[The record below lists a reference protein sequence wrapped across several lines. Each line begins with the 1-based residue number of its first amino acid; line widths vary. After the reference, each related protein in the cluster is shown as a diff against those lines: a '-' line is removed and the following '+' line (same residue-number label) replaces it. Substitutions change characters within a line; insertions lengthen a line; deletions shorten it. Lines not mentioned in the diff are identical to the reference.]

1 MTPMPDKHSQPPL
14 QGQLLRRSNRREA
27 AIFLRNGQLWVA
39 DFIDGDGQIV
49 DAVTWFRFHCAG
61 HSSLQA
67 QRRMV
72 RESGMPL
79 SPELVERI
87 ERLHGPLAPVR
98 KSSALT
104 RVIAAIAARCLPGRM
119 ARAVIAL
126 ICRTRDRAPAQA
138 SALPIGGTSTTD
150 RACAPSSRQEPQP
163 ARESGSARNAA
174 NVGATGMLLS
184 IVLCLAPVSLH
195 KHHAADDAL
204 ARSLDAPSNDVT
216 TDAAIGWIGAAILVA
231 PGAYLSCAAM
241 SDMVD
246 LRSGCDPAMLER
258 DAAGKSPGA
267 AAD

>member
-1 MTPMPDKHSQPPL
+1 MTPMPDKHSRPPL

-49 DAVTWFRFHCAG
+49 DAVTWFRFHCGG

-79 SPELVERI
+79 PPDLVERI
-87 ERLHGPLAPVR
+87 ERLLGPVAPVR
-98 KSSALT
+98 RASGPA
-104 RVIAAIAARCLPGRM
+104 RAIAAIAARCLPGRM

-126 ICRTRDRAPAQA
+126 IRRTRDRAPARA
-138 SALPIGGTSTTD
+138 SALPIGATSATD
-150 RACAPSSRQEPQP
+150 HACAPSSREEPQP
-163 ARESGSARNAA
+163 ARESGSPRNAT

-184 IVLCLAPVSLH
+184 IVLCLAPVSAH
-195 KHHAADDAL
+195 EHHSGDDAL
-204 ARSLDAPSNDVT
+204 APSLGAGSNDAT
-216 TDAAIGWIGAAILVA
+216 THAAPWWIGEPVLAA
-231 PGAYLSCAAM
+231 PGAYLWCAAM
-241 SDMVD
+241 SDMAE
-246 LRSGCDPAMLER
+246 LRSGCDPAML
-258 DAAGKSPGA
+258 DPDVAGKSPGA